1 MITWEEFEDTRIKF
15 HNFVDQTKV
24 PTDIVCPKCGEKIY
38 RDDSVIY
45 ASMPPKCKY
54 FCDKCGWSDFA

>member
-1 MITWEEFEDTRIKF
+1 MTWEEFTDTRIKF
-15 HNFVDQTKV
+15 HNFVDQAKV
-24 PTDIVCPKCGEKIY
+24 PTDIVCPKCGEKVY

-45 ASMPPKCKY
+45 ASMPPKLKY